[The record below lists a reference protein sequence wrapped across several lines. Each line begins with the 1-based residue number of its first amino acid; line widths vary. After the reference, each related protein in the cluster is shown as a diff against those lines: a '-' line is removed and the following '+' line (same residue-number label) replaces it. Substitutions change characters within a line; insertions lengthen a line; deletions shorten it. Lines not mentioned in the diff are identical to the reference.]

1 MELSSVFS
9 VQHRD
14 RVDLEATWER
24 KVWFFLTLR
33 QGSVGLSSQAEWLA
47 VDWSGRK
54 ILEPLSPSIGYE
66 SPEPNFAP

>member
-9 VQHRD
+9 AQHRD
-14 RVDLEATWER
+14 RVGLEATWER

-47 VDWSGRK
+47 V
-54 ILEPLSPSIGYE
+54 
-66 SPEPNFAP
+66 N